1 MAVKNMCEAFITS
14 QQRYDKKVIKPYL
27 FSRRGILFVAV
38 QQWIDS
44 GTPQRIRPVMAKKM
58 ATPTQTVRSTK
69 MVIIF
74 DQLDGMVIGSKK
86 RGNAIRKLATRL
98 KLAYGVVNKYYNAEK
113 ARRQALEYPYGDAP
127 KVETPE
133 VETPDVVS
141 DFIGKLSNDAP
152 DFDYSFDKGYDHY
165 SQLDSQTT
173 FNIEH
178 SDDGTIRLTMTV
190 TITPDRLKEF
200 MLGLI

>member
-1 MAVKNMCEAFITS
+1 
-14 QQRYDKKVIKPYL
+14 
-27 FSRRGILFVAV
+27 
-38 QQWIDS
+38 
-44 GTPQRIRPVMAKKM
+44 MAKKA

-74 DQLDGMVIGSKK
+74 DQLDGRVIGSKK

-113 ARRQALEYPYGDAP
+113 ARREALEYPYGDAP
-127 KVETPE
+127 KVETP
-133 VETPDVVS
+133 DVVS
-141 DFIGKLSNDAP
+141 DFIGKLSSNEP

-165 SQLDSQTT
+165 SELDPKTT
-173 FNIEH
+173 FTIEQ
-178 SDDGTIRLTMTV
+178 SDDGTIRLTMAV
-190 TITPDRLKEF
+190 TLTADKLKEF

>member
-1 MAVKNMCEAFITS
+1 MIKRVDKNN
-14 QQRYDKKVIKPYL
+14 L

-38 QQWIDS
+38 QQWTDS
-44 GTPQRIRPVMAKKM
+44 GIPQRIRSVMAKKA
-58 ATPTQTVRSTK
+58 ATPTQTVRNTK
-69 MVIIF
+69 MAVIF

-86 RGNAIRKLATRL
+86 RGNAVRKLAIRL

-113 ARRQALEYPYGDAP
+113 ARREALEYPYG
-127 KVETPE
+127 ETVINGYEVSVRNAPE

-141 DFIGKLSNDAP
+141 DFIGKLSSDAP

-165 SQLDSQTT
+165 PELDSQTT

-178 SDDGTIRLTMTV
+178 SDDGTIRLTMAV
-190 TITPDRLKEF
+190 TITPDKLKEF